1 MNLLGVVGAGLM
13 REAEETYLGHR
24 PPRDRWIM
32 VAPEKAVNVIFRVSS
47 ALSPKIPQAFFTAA
61 FVDIQAGLGIGQNK
75 VLNGGVE
82 LEGTTA

>member
-24 PPRDRWIM
+24 PPLDRWIM
-32 VAPEKAVNVIFRVSS
+32 VAPAKAVNVMLRVSS
-47 ALSPKIPQAFFTAA
+47 ALFPKIPHAFFTAA
-61 FVDIQAGLGIGQNK
+61 FVEIQAGLGIGQNR
-75 VLNGGVE
+75 VLNGGAE